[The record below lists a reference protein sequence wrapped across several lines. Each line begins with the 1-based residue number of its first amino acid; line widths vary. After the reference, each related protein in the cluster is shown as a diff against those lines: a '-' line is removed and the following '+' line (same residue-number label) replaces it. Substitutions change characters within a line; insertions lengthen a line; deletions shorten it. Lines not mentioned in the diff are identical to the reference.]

1 MRLNMKKR
9 EKTMDQDRREL
20 LKLAGLGLG
29 AGAVL
34 TGGAS
39 AQAARPA
46 AAGQPRLRGI
56 DITTIVTDAGPGLGV
71 KTPRG
76 VLDVA
81 GVERDRHL
89 GLPIRAIDVIEGRGD
104 QRVLAALLANGAAAA
119 PASRLIPEAR
129 VRFGNI
135 VDKPGKIICV
145 GLNYAAHAAEGGTPP
160 PKEPILFNKF
170 NTAVNHHNGV
180 IEISKE
186 TAPPKWDY
194 EAELV
199 LVMGKGGR
207 NIPEA
212 TALDWVFGY
221 ASGNDF
227 SNRDLQFRSGQ
238 WMLGKTQD
246 GSGPFG
252 PWLVSADQVDVNNL
266 RMRMLVNGEVRQDTN
281 TKLMI
286 FNCAQI
292 IAYCSR
298 AFTLEPGDV
307 IFTGTCEGVISG
319 YPPEK
324 QVWLKPGDRLVT
336 SIEKIGDLH
345 VTLT

>member
-1 MRLNMKKR
+1 M
-9 EKTMDQDRREL
+9 TQDRRSVI
-20 LKLAGLGLG
+20 KMAGLGLG
-29 AGAVL
+29 AGAAVMAAA
-34 TGGAS
+34 AS
-39 AQAARPA
+39 AQAQAQGRPA
-46 AAGQPRLRGI
+46 GDQPRLRNI
-56 DITTIVTDAGPGLGV
+56 DITTIVTANGPGLGV
-71 KTPRG
+71 RTSRG

-81 GVERDRHL
+81 GLERDLKL
-89 GLPIRAIDVIEGRGD
+89 GLPTTAIAVIEGRGNL
-104 QRVLAALLANGAAAA
+104 RALSDILANNAAKA
-119 PASRLIPEAR
+119 PARRLIAEGQ

-135 VDKPGKIICV
+135 VDKPPKIICV
-145 GLNYAAHAAEGGTPP
+145 GLNYAAHAAEGGSKPP
-160 PKEPILFNKF
+160 GEPILFNKF
-170 NTAVNHHNGV
+170 NTAMNHHNGT
-180 IEISKE
+180 IAISKE

-199 LVMGKGGR
+199 LVMSKGGR

-212 TALDWVFGY
+212 RALDHVFGY

-227 SNRDLQFRSGQ
+227 TNRDLQRRSAQ

-266 RMRMLVNGEVRQDTN
+266 DMKMIVNGQVRQSTN

-307 IFTGTCEGVISG
+307 IFTGTCEGVIG
-319 YPPEK
+319 GMPADK
-324 QVWLKPGDRLVT
+324 QVWLKPGDQMVT

>member
-1 MRLNMKKR
+1 MTQNRRNVMK
-9 EKTMDQDRREL
+9 
-20 LKLAGLGLG
+20 GVGLG
-29 AGAVL
+29 AGAAML
-34 TGGAS
+34 AAS
-39 AQAARPA
+39 AGAQAQQRGPGMPTGHRP
-46 AAGQPRLRGI
+46 LKGI
-56 DITTIVTDAGPGLGV
+56 DITNIVTANGLGLGV
-71 KTPRG
+71 KTRRG

-81 GVERDRHL
+81 SVERDRKI
-89 GLPIRAIDVIEGRGD
+89 GLPTKAIDVINGRGN
-104 QRVLAALLANGAAAA
+104 LEALGMLLANGAAGA
-119 PASRLIPEAR
+119 PANHLIPEAQ

-135 VDKPGKIICV
+135 VENPGKILCV
-145 GLNYAAHAAEGGTPP
+145 GLNYAAHAAEGGSKP
-160 PKEPILFNKF
+160 PKEPIMFSKF
-170 NTAVNHHNGV
+170 NSALNHHNGTIAV
-180 IEISKE
+180 SKS

-207 NIPEA
+207 DIPESQ
-212 TALDWVFGY
+212 ALEYVYGY

-227 SNRDLQFRSGQ
+227 TNRDLQRRSAQ
-238 WMLGKTQD
+238 WLLGKSTD

-266 RMRMLVNGEVRQDTN
+266 DMKMLVNGEVRQSTN
-281 TKLMI
+281 TRLMI
-286 FNCAQI
+286 S
-292 IAYCSR
+292 YCSK
-298 AFTLEPGDV
+298 AFALEAGDV

-324 QVWLKPGDRLVT
+324 QVWLKPGDKMVT

>member
-1 MRLNMKKR
+1 MN
-9 EKTMDQDRREL
+9 QDRRSMI
-20 LKLAGLGLG
+20 KGMGLG
-29 AGAVL
+29 AGAAVL
-34 TGGAS
+34 
-39 AQAARPA
+39 A
-46 AAGQPRLRGI
+46 AAGQAEAQQKALGTPTNQRPLKGV
-56 DITTIVTDAGPGLGV
+56 DITNIVTASGLGLGV

-81 GVERDRHL
+81 AVERDRKI
-89 GLPIRAIDVIEGRGD
+89 GLPTKAIDVIGGRGN
-104 QRVLAALLANGAAAA
+104 LEALSLLLANGAAGA
-119 PASRLIPEAR
+119 PSNRLIPETQ

-135 VDKPGKIICV
+135 VENPGKIICV
-145 GLNYAAHAAEGGTPP
+145 GLNYAAHAAEGGSKP

-170 NTAVNHHNGV
+170 SNALNHHNGT
-180 IEISKE
+180 IAISKE

-199 LVMGKGGR
+199 LVMGRKGR

-212 TALDWVFGY
+212 SALDWVYGY
-221 ASGNDF
+221 ACGNDF
-227 SNRDLQFRSGQ
+227 TNRDLQRRSGQ

-266 RMRMLVNGEVRQDTN
+266 NMKMIVNGEVRQDTN
-281 TKLMI
+281 TRLMI
-286 FNCAQI
+286 FNCAKI
-292 IAYCSR
+292 IAYASK
-298 AFTLEPGDV
+298 AFTLDVGDV
-307 IFTGTCEGVISG
+307 IFTGTCEGVING

-324 QVWLKPGDRLVT
+324 QVWLKPGDKMVT

>member
-1 MRLNMKKR
+1 M
-9 EKTMDQDRREL
+9 THDRRSV
-20 LKLAGLGLG
+20 LKGLGLG
-29 AGAVL
+29 AGAALAQGPQAKAQTVAKP
-34 TGGAS
+34 TG
-39 AQAARPA
+39 QA
-46 AAGQPRLRGI
+46 RLKNL
-56 DITTIVTDAGPGLGV
+56 DITTIVTAAGLGLGV

-81 GVERDRHL
+81 GVERDRKA
-89 GLPIRAIDVIEGRGD
+89 GLPTTALDVITGAGNF
-104 QRVLAALLANGAAAA
+104 QALAALLSNGAAAA
-119 PASRLIPEAR
+119 PTNRLIPEAQ

-135 VDKPGKIICV
+135 IDKPGKILCV
-145 GLNYAAHAAEGGTPP
+145 GLNYAAHAAEGGSPP
-160 PKEPILFNKF
+160 PKEPIMFNKF
-170 NTAVNHHNGV
+170 NTAMNHHNGT

-186 TAPPKWDY
+186 TTPPKWDY

-199 LVMGKGGR
+199 LVMATGGKD
-207 NIPEA
+207 IAEA
-212 TALDWVFGY
+212 DALNHVFGY

-227 SNRDLQFRSGQ
+227 TNRDLQNRSAQ

-246 GSGPFG
+246 KSGPFG

-266 RMRMLVNGEVRQDTN
+266 NMKMIVNGEVRQDTN

-307 IFTGTCEGVISG
+307 IFTGTCEGVING
-319 YPPEK
+319 YPKDK
-324 QVWLKPGDRLVT
+324 QVWLKPGDKMVT
-336 SIEKIGDLH
+336 QIEKIGELH